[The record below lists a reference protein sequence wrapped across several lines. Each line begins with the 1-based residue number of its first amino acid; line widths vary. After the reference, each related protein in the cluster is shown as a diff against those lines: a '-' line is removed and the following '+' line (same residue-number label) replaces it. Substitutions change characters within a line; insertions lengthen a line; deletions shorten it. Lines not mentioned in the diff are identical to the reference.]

1 VPGSD
6 RLDFLDGLRGF
17 AILLV
22 VVYHEWLVS
31 GQTFGPLNVF
41 AEAGF
46 LGVDLFFF
54 ISGFCLFYPYAR
66 AMVDGRRRPTTRH
79 FFERRALKIVPSYV
93 LAVAAFAIVYRS
105 QFASAGDAAV
115 QLLAHL
121 TFMHTLSPVTFGTL
135 SGPLWTIGIEVQFY
149 LIFPLIAIGFRR
161 SPLIGYLALL
171 AISETYRLVIGG
183 LGLGSSFLWIN
194 QLVAFLD
201 DFGAGMFASYALLA
215 LRARGTVDARLAT
228 ALAGGAAACVLAG
241 LAAAG
246 LAGEQLSA
254 DGAREWLNNHRVF
267 IGPLCLLLALS
278 IYFSVAPVRL
288 ASAPRA
294 LVFLSAISY
303 NLYLWHLEIIVWV
316 HNTGVPAALAYVLSA
331 AVAVLFAS
339 LITYRLER
347 PILQAD
353 IGEVWRGLRARWPGR
368 RADEVLERAA

>member
-1 VPGSD
+1 MPSSE

-31 GQTFGPLNVF
+31 GQSFGPLNVF

-54 ISGFCLFYPYAR
+54 ISGFCLFYPFAR
-66 AMVDGRRRPTTRH
+66 AMIDGRRRPTTRH
-79 FFERRALKIVPSYV
+79 FFERRALKIVPSYL
-93 LAVAAFAIVYRS
+93 LAVIAFAIVYRG
-105 QFASAGDAAV
+105 QFASLQDAGV

-121 TFMHTLSPVTFGTL
+121 TFMHTLSASTFGTL

-161 SPLIGYLALL
+161 SPLAGYLALL

-183 LGLGSSFLWIN
+183 LGLGASFLWIN
-194 QLVAFLD
+194 QLPAFLD
-201 DFGAGMFASYALLA
+201 DFGAGMFAAYALIA
-215 LRARGTVDARLAT
+215 LRARGAVDARAAT
-228 ALAGGAAACVLAG
+228 VLVAGAVACAVAG

-246 LAGEQLSA
+246 LAGEQLGA
-254 DGAREWLNNHRVF
+254 DAARGWLNAHRIV
-267 IGPLCLLLALS
+267 IGPLCLVLALS
-278 IYFSVAPVRL
+278 VYFSVARVGN
-288 ASAPRA
+288 AFAPRA

-303 NLYLWHLEIIVWV
+303 NLYLWHLEITVWV
-316 HNTGVPAALAYVLSA
+316 HNAGLPGPLAYLLSVA
-331 AVAVLFAS
+331 AAVLFAS
-339 LITYRLER
+339 VVTYGVER

-353 IGEVWRGLRARWPGR
+353 LREVRRALTARWVR
-368 RADEVLERAA
+368 REPDEVLERAA